1 MIEKNLYNFSN
12 ENENKLN
19 DWLLKFP
26 RGQKKPA
33 IIYALHLIQK
43 ENKYIKNEHID
54 AVAKFLDIKK
64 IDVYEVASFYSMFE
78 LNKTGKHTISVCTN
92 ISCML
97 NGSDKILSYIER
109 KLGIKLGETNEKFFL
124 KDERECLAAC
134 CGAPMMQIDHK
145 YYENLTTEKIDKI
158 FNEIENEQ

>member
-1 MIEKNLYNFSN
+1 
-12 ENENKLN
+12 
-19 DWLLKFP
+19 
-26 RGQKKPA
+26 
-33 IIYALHLIQK
+33 
-43 ENKYIKNEHID
+43 
-54 AVAKFLDIKK
+54 
-64 IDVYEVASFYSMFE
+64 MFE

-97 NGSDKILSYIER
+97 NGSDNILSYIER

-134 CGAPMMQIDHK
+134 CGAPMMQIDHR